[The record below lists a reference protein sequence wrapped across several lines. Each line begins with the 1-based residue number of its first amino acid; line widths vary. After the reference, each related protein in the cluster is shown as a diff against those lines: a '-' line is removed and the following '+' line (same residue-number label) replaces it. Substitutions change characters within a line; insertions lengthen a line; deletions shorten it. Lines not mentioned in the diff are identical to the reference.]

1 MQTAQ
6 TYNSQF
12 EYDNALPPEDPPE
25 PPEMK
30 GEVNDL
36 MTGEDTDLIRYEV
49 FKRSADEE
57 LYDLV
62 PDGFCIELILAASRS
77 KDPVMKGMAKDARA
91 ALENHAKG
99 KLYAAWTERMKR

>member
-6 TYNSQF
+6 IYNSQF

-25 PPEMK
+25 PPNMD

-62 PDGFCIELILAASRS
+62 PDGFCIELILAASRCTDPAMRS
-77 KDPVMKGMAKDARA
+77 KAADARK
-91 ALENHAKG
+91 ALEDHAG
-99 KLYAAWTERMKR
+99 KLLDAAWHERMKP